1 MELLYGRWNE
11 GKKGKGR
18 MVRKRNRWTR
28 ARDVGHRR
36 PKTPAPK
43 TGWLLAELAAMT
55 GLPVTTLRYYVQQG
69 LLRPA
74 EFRGTLTRYQRPE
87 LLRLLGI
94 LRLKSEGKS
103 TLAEKRRRLESM
115 SSGNLEKWLVSGP
128 IAPAAAAALGLA
140 AAPPARASNPAR
152 LAASPQTAVELGRT
166 TIGFW
171 ERITLLP
178 GLELHVRADA
188 LEAARALAQRIADE
202 CVVRE

>member
-1 MELLYGRWNE
+1 MELLYGRRNE

-18 MVRKRNRWTR
+18 MVRKRSRW

-115 SSGNLEKWLVSGP
+115 SSGNLEKWLVSGT

-140 AAPPARASNPAR
+140 AALPAPALNPAR

-188 LEAARALAQRIADE
+188 PEAARALAQRIADE